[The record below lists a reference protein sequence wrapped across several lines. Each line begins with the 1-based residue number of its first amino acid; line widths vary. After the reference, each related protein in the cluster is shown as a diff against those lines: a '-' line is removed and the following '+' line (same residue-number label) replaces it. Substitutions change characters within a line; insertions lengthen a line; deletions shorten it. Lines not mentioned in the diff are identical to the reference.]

1 MNSRRQGRPSGG
13 DSGATVSGSSRTS
26 LLRSQLP
33 DGVGDD
39 APYQP
44 FVLAGNPNRSI
55 VLVAGHQPDLP
66 VVVHLDV
73 FHGEAFGGDAYGKI
87 APPGFEHPVHDHRVA
102 VLDVVVD
109 QRDAPHFPEEGAD
122 RVGNQLFVQVDE
134 PRDGN
139 VARRKIR
146 GSDSPPL
153 EQRGLFLLRQAVDKA
168 CTPSLEP
175 PDFDDDRNDAQ
186 HPRFGVAVDRK
197 RVVRP
202 AAEKP

>member
-13 DSGATVSGSSRTS
+13 DSGATASGSSYTS
-26 LLRSQLP
+26 FLRPQLP

-87 APPGFEHPVHDHRVA
+87 APPGFEHPVHDHRIA
-102 VLDVVVD
+102 VLDVVFD

-122 RVGNQLFVQVDE
+122 RVRNQLFVQVDE

-146 GSDSPPL
+146 GSDSPP
-153 EQRGLFLLRQAVDKA
+153 RTA
-168 CTPSLEP
+168 
-175 PDFDDDRNDAQ
+175 
-186 HPRFGVAVDRK
+186 
-197 RVVRP
+197 RVVP
-202 AAEKP
+202 SAAGGR